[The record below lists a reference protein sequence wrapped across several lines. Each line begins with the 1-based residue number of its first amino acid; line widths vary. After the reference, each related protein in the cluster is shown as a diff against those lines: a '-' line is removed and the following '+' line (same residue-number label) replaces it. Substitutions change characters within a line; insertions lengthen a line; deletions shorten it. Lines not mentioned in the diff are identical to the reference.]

1 MKLLGKLV
9 CLFREH
15 TCAADASQNWRTVAT
30 QRQCRRCGQW
40 MRKEEFYVGEKLS
53 LRDVDSNEI
62 VGIRQIDH
70 RWVPMTT
77 EERVARTLMGETEPS
92 VDDQESYDEGM
103 NWIGWTV
110 LIFLLSGLAG
120 SIAGL
125 LHALGVL

>member
-15 TCAADASQNWRTVAT
+15 TCAEDASQNWRTSAT

-40 MRKEEFYVGEKLS
+40 MRREEFEVPGSASGNAMVQVRMLDY
-53 LRDVDSNEI
+53 
-62 VGIRQIDH
+62 

-92 VDDQESYDEGM
+92 VDDQESYDDGM